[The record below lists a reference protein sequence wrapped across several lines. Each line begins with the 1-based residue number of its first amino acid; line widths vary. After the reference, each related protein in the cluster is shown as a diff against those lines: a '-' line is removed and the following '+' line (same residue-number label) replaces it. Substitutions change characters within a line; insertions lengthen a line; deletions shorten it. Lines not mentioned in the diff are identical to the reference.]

1 MVGRATDTTVWSM
14 RIIDSDR
21 VIVPQIHHLRLLSVI
36 HRTRRR
42 PYPAPQ
48 FRASGRTW
56 PPVLAAGALTLLAFA
71 LRFLAA
77 RQGLGGRRAVLA
89 PGRVPAPLRTPL
101 ACARSCHHRDRRIP
115 WGSGSPPPHLGHL
128 GEELDHRLA
137 SLQHRRRFQPI
148 LA

>member
-48 FRASGRTW
+48 FRASGRTCHPSSPPERSRCW
-56 PPVLAAGALTLLAFA
+56 PSRCASWPRGRASGGDELFSLQAAFRPHSGLRWRAHDLAITEIDE
-71 LRFLAA
+71 FL
-77 RQGLGGRRAVLA
+77 GL
-89 PGRVPAPLRTPL
+89 
-101 ACARSCHHRDRRIP
+101 
-115 WGSGSPPPHLGHL
+115 GSPPHTSAISVKNSTTVWRPCSTG
-128 GEELDHRLA
+128 GA
-137 SLQHRRRFQPI
+137 SS
-148 LA
+148 